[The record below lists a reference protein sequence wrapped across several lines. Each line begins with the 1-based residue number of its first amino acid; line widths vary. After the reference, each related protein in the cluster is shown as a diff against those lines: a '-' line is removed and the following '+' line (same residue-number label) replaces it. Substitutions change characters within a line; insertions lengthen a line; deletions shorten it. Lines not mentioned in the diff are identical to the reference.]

1 MPMVPTS
8 PAPRR
13 IAKPMPIPDS
23 KYLLMAMANMHN
35 AGRIQVGP
43 QAPPQDSR
51 GQSDVS
57 AAMESM
63 K

>member
-8 PAPRR
+8 PQPKR
-13 IAKPMPIPDS
+13 KPMPIPDS
-23 KYLLMAMANMHN
+23 KYLMMAMANMHN

-43 QAPPQDSR
+43 QATPEGAKPDGS
-51 GQSDVS
+51 SIS

>member
-1 MPMVPTS
+1 
-8 PAPRR
+8 
-13 IAKPMPIPDS
+13 MPIPDS
-23 KYLLMAMANMHN
+23 KYLMMAMANMHN

-43 QAPPQDSR
+43 QAPTQDSR

>member
-1 MPMVPTS
+1 M
-8 PAPRR
+8 
-13 IAKPMPIPDS
+13 
-23 KYLLMAMANMHN
+23 LMAMANMHN

-43 QAPPQDSR
+43 QPKADMS
-51 GQSDVS
+51 GQMNPDVS